1 MIVILSAAKN
11 PRISLL
17 HLHLYSSATARNR
30 HLDRRRRTLPP
41 QWRDPRILQ
50 LSLFL
55 LLQVSALSISPPN
68 DRHFDRSGPQ
78 SYRGPRSGEIC
89 FSTMVPT
96 SHHALAVVS
105 FVVLGE
111 MANSNTLESFA
122 KIARPSGRPA
132 SDTALLLIR
141 PRKELRPES
150 GDK

>member
-17 HLHLYSSATARNR
+17 HLQLFLHLYSSAPARNR
-30 HLDRRRRTLPP
+30 HLDPRRRTLPP

-55 LLQVSALSISPPN
+55 LLQLSALSIRPPN
-68 DRHFDRSGPQ
+68 NRHFDRSGPQ

-105 FVVLGE
+105 FVVLGG
-111 MANSNTLESFA
+111 MTDSNTPGSA
-122 KIARPSGRPA
+122 CDNSAPVRSA
-132 SDTALLLIR
+132 SL
-141 PRKELRPES
+141 
-150 GDK
+150 